1 MESVLCIVHSE
12 IFTQQMM
19 SNKYFLKQ
27 FLFLF
32 KYLYTI
38 KLVASKLACC
48 RSFWTKS
55 THNLQSFSSVM
66 IACITLKTKM
76 YSMHFKTLFYDL
88 SGVNEELEIYKQ
100 TVLLDFY
107 VYPIISSLVIIFI
120 THYLFQKT

>member
-1 MESVLCIVHSE
+1 
-12 IFTQQMM
+12 
-19 SNKYFLKQ
+19 
-27 FLFLF
+27 
-32 KYLYTI
+32 
-38 KLVASKLACC
+38 
-48 RSFWTKS
+48 
-55 THNLQSFSSVM
+55 M

-120 THYLFQKT
+120 THYLFQKTWKTEQLSQKALTFMRLHANSFTKAV